1 MPKLRELMQDI
12 LADGKIDRLDV
23 ESLADLLY
31 ADDVI
36 DREEVEFLVTLQ
48 KRVERFSPAFEKF
61 FYNSIK
67 RHLLTDGIIHAEET
81 AWLRKIILH
90 DGRVNEREWK
100 LIRELR
106 GEASQ
111 VCPEYEELYLDC
123 RKQASR

>member
-36 DREEVEFLVTLQ
+36 DREEAEFLVTLQ
-48 KRVERFSPAFEKF
+48 KRVERFSPAFERF
-61 FYNSIK
+61 FYQSIK
-67 RHLLTDGIIHAEET
+67 RHVLTDGIINAEET

-106 GEASQ
+106 GEASE
-111 VCPEYEELYLDC
+111 VCPEYEELCLNC
-123 RKQASR
+123 RK

>member
-23 ESLADLLY
+23 EMLTDLLY
-31 ADDVI
+31 GDDVI
-36 DREEVEFLVTLQ
+36 DREEAEFLVSLQ
-48 KRVERFSPAFEKF
+48 KRVERFSPAFERF
-61 FYNSIK
+61 FYQSIK
-67 RHLLTDGIIHAEET
+67 RHVLTDGIINAEET

-106 GEASQ
+106 GEASE
-111 VCPEYEELYLDC
+111 VCPEYEELCLHC
-123 RKQASR
+123 RK